1 MQSKLFLFLLFNI
14 VVYCNMVKNLF
25 FPFIQIKTDNIHH
38 KTEMEINLNLGSF
51 FSWFFDGHFNKID
64 EHL

>member
-1 MQSKLFLFLLFNI
+1 MI
-14 VVYCNMVKNLF
+14 YCNMVKNLF

-51 FSWFFDGHFNKID
+51 FYCFFDGHFNKID